1 MFSPLKNE
9 SANEADDCQLG
20 ELEER
25 SSAKFSP
32 RHDVGD
38 EEQLDAAQGDD
49 IDVDGSC
56 VALEVMLTAS
66 PFSGSEKPDD
76 GFRSG
81 SDDDYARF

>member
-1 MFSPLKNE
+1 MSSLE
-9 SANEADDCQLG
+9 SWKK
-20 ELEER
+20 R

-32 RHDVGD
+32 RHDGDD
-38 EEQLDAAQGDD
+38 EELEAAQGD
-49 IDVDGSC
+49 IDGDGSR